1 MVPWAEAGTAH
12 TETHCAK
19 RITPE
24 SAIANG
30 YAMKGRRNPVT
41 ASGCFVSACTVTA
54 KVESEQEEDQ
64 AAHGERNRD
73 TEPMLN
79 SPI

>member
-1 MVPWAEAGTAH
+1 
-12 TETHCAK
+12 
-19 RITPE
+19 
-24 SAIANG
+24 
-30 YAMKGRRNPVT
+30 MKGRRSPVT